1 MNSFKVAINL
11 CFALL
16 CSVIVQSKSFAE
28 PQNIGELKKILKV
41 YHDSGA
47 YDKEI
52 QQVIASA
59 KHDIIKQV
67 RMNQLQK
74 NPKKLAIVL
83 DIDETSI
90 SNYEHIL
97 TLDFGFNKQKWE
109 DNMTLA
115 NAPAIKPMLSLYKTA
130 LNNHIAVFFVTG
142 RSVHLKD
149 ATIKNLKTSG
159 YTTWDGIYF
168 RPNDYKQ
175 KSISLFKTQSRA
187 DITKKGYTIIASIGD
202 QASDFEGGYSEHNYK
217 LPNPFY
223 QIH

>member
-11 CFALL
+11 CFALV
-16 CSVIVQSKSFAE
+16 CTVIVQSKSFAE
-28 PQNIGELKKILKV
+28 PLNIGELKTNLKA

-47 YDKEI
+47 YDREI

-59 KHDIIKQV
+59 KHDIIKQAQL
-67 RMNQLQK
+67 NQKRK
-74 NPKKLAIVL
+74 NQKKLAVVL

-90 SNYEHIL
+90 SNYGHIL

-109 DNMTLA
+109 HNMMLA

-130 LNNHIAVFFVTG
+130 LNHHIAVFFVTG

-159 YTTWDGIYF
+159 YATWNGIYF

-175 KSISLFKTQSRA
+175 KSISLFKTQSRE

-217 LPNPFY
+217 LPNPY
-223 QIH
+223 YKIN